1 MNFPSADRDASRF
14 IGTMAAAALFFAS
27 MSALAQG
34 STADSNA
41 ASASAPNA
49 AKALGATTVGAQPTQ
64 VQPPPQAQLAEPE
77 EFDPSPM
84 QIGDATQGLLAWQ
97 RSGEIAS
104 PTPRTIA
111 GNVASRSYDRYIKSF
126 EHPIP
131 ERLGS
136 TVTSGAGGASGATS
150 KAP

>member
-1 MNFPSADRDASRF
+1 
-14 IGTMAAAALFFAS
+14 
-27 MSALAQG
+27 MSAFAQG
-34 STADSNA
+34 SAADSKATTAATSNA
-41 ASASAPNA
+41 PKASSASP
-49 AKALGATTVGAQPTQ
+49 VGMQSTQDQPSPQPQ
-64 VQPPPQAQLAEPE
+64 VAEPE
-77 EFDPSPM
+77 EFDPSSM
-84 QIGDATQGLLAWQ
+84 QIGEATQSLLAWQ
-97 RSGEIAS
+97 RGGEIAS

-150 KAP
+150 KAQ